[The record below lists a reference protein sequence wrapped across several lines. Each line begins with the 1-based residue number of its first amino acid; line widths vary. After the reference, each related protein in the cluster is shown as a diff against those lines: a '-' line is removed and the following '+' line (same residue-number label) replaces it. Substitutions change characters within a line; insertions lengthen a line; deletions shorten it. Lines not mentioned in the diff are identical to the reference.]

1 VAKLARKGRE
11 VRLKIFFALLIGVF
25 LIAVIGIGWSLYIQK
40 FTQSNSFIL
49 GSGTI
54 EATELDIGSQIAGKV
69 EKVKVKQGKAVK
81 KGDILV
87 ELDDRLLKERVIAAE
102 ADVEAAKAE
111 LEEAE
116 GGTETEKLVAQAKVK
131 QAEANLAIAK
141 LELSYTKVKSPAD
154 GVVLNIAVSRGEVVN
169 PGSTVVTIGKL
180 SPVKLVIYVKE
191 KDLARVNIGDKAVVT
206 VDAFSDREFEG
217 KVSEIASEAEFTPQN
232 VQTKEQR
239 ATLVFAVTIS
249 LPNQKTLLKPGMPAD
264 AKIRVGK

>member
-1 VAKLARKGRE
+1 M
-11 VRLKIFFALLIGVF
+11 RLKVFFALLIVVF
-25 LIAVIGIGWSLYIQK
+25 LIAVTGIGWYLYAQK
-40 FTQSNSFIL
+40 ISEKSGFVF

-54 EATELDIGSQIAGKV
+54 EATELDIGSQIAGKI
-69 EKVKVKQGKAVK
+69 EKVKVKQGKEVK

-111 LEEAE
+111 LKEAE
-116 GGTETEKLVAQAKVK
+116 EGTETEKLIAQAKVK
-131 QAEANLAIAK
+131 QAEANLAMAK

-154 GVVLNIAVSRGEVVN
+154 GVVLNVAVSKGEVVS

-191 KDLARVNIGDKAVVT
+191 EDLAHVNIGDKAVVT
-206 VDAFSDREFEG
+206 VDAFSDQEFEG

-264 AKIRVGK
+264 AKIRVGGGEKG